1 MNSPNAHSELPR
13 TAASLILAAG
23 KGSRMTGYDGNKT
36 LLPLC
41 PTANNPYEGSRPILM
56 EVLENLPS
64 GPKGIVVHHRAE
76 DVRRETSHLGCTY
89 IFQPVTDGTGGAVL
103 AARPFL
109 KNLEEK
115 AVIITMGDVPLIR
128 RHTYSRLLEGLQAAS
143 MNVLAFH
150 PEDSAQ
156 YGKLEVHEKRVQ
168 RIVEWQ
174 YWRTMEGHMQQAPC
188 NAGVYAVDRT
198 ALLDGLEALARR
210 PHEVRKQRNGQWV
223 LIQEY
228 FLTDLVEI
236 FNAKGLTVTFTM
248 AEPWEVMGV
257 DTPEALAEVQRIYRL
272 RQGNN

>member
-1 MNSPNAHSELPR
+1 MNSPNAHAERSR

-23 KGSRMTGYDGNKT
+23 KGSRMIGYDGNKT
-36 LLPLC
+36 LLPLR
-41 PTANNPYEGSRPILM
+41 PTAHNPYEGSRPMLV
-56 EVLENLPS
+56 EVLENLPL

-76 DVRRETSHLGCTY
+76 DVRRATSSLGCTY
-89 IFQPVTDGTGGAVL
+89 IFQPVTDGTGGALL

-128 RHTYSRLLEGLQAAS
+128 PLTYFRLLEGLRTAH

-174 YWRTMEGHMQQAPC
+174 YWRTMEGRMQQAPC

-198 ALLDGLEALARR
+198 VLLEGIEALAQR
-210 PHEVRKQRNGQWV
+210 PHEVRKKRNGRWV
-223 LIQEY
+223 VIQEY
-228 FLTDLVEI
+228 FLTDLTEI
-236 FNAKGLTVTFTM
+236 FNAKGLTVTFLL

-257 DTPEALAEVQRIYRL
+257 DTPEALAEVQKIYRL

>member
-1 MNSPNAHSELPR
+1 MNNSKAHFERPR

-23 KGSRMTGYDGNKT
+23 KGSRMRGYDGNKT
-36 LLPLC
+36 LLPLL
-41 PTANNPYEGSRPILM
+41 PRARNPYEGSHPILV
-56 EVLENLPS
+56 EVLENLPP

-76 DVRRETSHLGCTY
+76 DVRRETSSMDCTY

-115 AVIITMGDVPLIR
+115 AIIITMGDVPLIR
-128 RHTYSRLLEGLQAAS
+128 RQTYARLLQGLEAAH

-156 YGKLEVHEKRVQ
+156 YGKLDVQEKRVQ

-174 YWRTMEGHMQQAPC
+174 YWRSMQGQMQQAPC
-188 NAGVYAVDRT
+188 NAGVYAVDRS
-198 ALLDGLEALARR
+198 ALLEGLDILAQR
-210 PHEVRKQRNGQWV
+210 PHDVRKQRDGRWV
-223 LIQEY
+223 VIQEY

-236 FNAKGLTVTFTM
+236 FNAQGLTVTLTM

-257 DTPEALAEVQRIYRL
+257 DTPKALAEVQKIYRL